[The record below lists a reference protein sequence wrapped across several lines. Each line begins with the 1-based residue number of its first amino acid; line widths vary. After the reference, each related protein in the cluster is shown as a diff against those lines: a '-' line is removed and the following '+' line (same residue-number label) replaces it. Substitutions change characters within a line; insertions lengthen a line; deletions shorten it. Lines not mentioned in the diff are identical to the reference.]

1 MQFDLK
7 QADIYLIDGYSN
19 TGLINK
25 LGNFAVGVSTILI
38 DGYTGIIV
46 NGTTFTITGNA
57 QVYTVSG
64 HSETLGNTTSLTFAP
79 TLVAQANDDAVV
91 TFSKTGS
98 GAVNN
103 GAGYSGGAT
112 TVLVDGFTGIIP
124 IGAVVTIGADPGS
137 HIVTAHSETLGN
149 TTSITFTVAI
159 AGGGVSD
166 DDVITYTFTGVGAV
180 NTLGNYAPGV
190 STMTVD
196 TIVGII
202 PLGSTFTLASDVDGT
217 VYSVT
222 SVTNTLS
229 NTTSITFT
237 PTLVETATDEEV
249 ITFGGRRLKM
259 KVGDGTMTYD
269 EKRIVEYKKDRGILD
284 TVRLGDQE
292 PIDVKL
298 DVRWEFLRSDASDPV
313 TSSIPSPEEI
323 LKRTGAAAS
332 WTSSSADPCE
342 PFAINLYV
350 VYTPLCPNVK
360 KETILLKDFR
370 YEALNHDFKQ
380 GMLSCSGKCNVQD
393 AIVTRV

>member
-7 QADIYLIDGYSN
+7 QADIYL
-19 TGLINK
+19 
-25 LGNFAVGVSTILI
+25 V
-38 DGYTGIIV
+38 DGYT
-46 NGTTFTITGNA
+46 
-57 QVYTVSG
+57 
-64 HSETLGNTTSLTFAP
+64 NT
-79 TLVAQANDDAVV
+79 
-91 TFSKTGS
+91 

-103 GAGYSGGAT
+103 VSNYAINASTMLVDTIVGAIPLGAT
-112 TVLVDGFTGIIP
+112 FTLASDTLGTVY
-124 IGAVVTIGADPGS
+124 S
-137 HIVTAHSETLGN
+137 VTAKTDTLGN
-149 TTSITFTVAI
+149 TTSITFTP
-159 AGGGVSD
+159 S
-166 DDVITYTFTGVGAV
+166 
-180 NTLGNYAPGV
+180 
-190 STMTVD
+190 
-196 TIVGII
+196 
-202 PLGSTFTLASDVDGT
+202 
-217 VYSVT
+217 
-222 SVTNTLS
+222 
-229 NTTSITFT
+229 
-237 PTLVETATDEEV
+237 LVEAATDNEV

-323 LKRTGAAAS
+323 LKRTGAAAA

-350 VYTPLCPNVK
+350 IYTPLCPGVK
-360 KETILLKDFR
+360 KETILLQDFR

-380 GMLSCSGKCNVQD
+380 GMLSCSGKCNIQN